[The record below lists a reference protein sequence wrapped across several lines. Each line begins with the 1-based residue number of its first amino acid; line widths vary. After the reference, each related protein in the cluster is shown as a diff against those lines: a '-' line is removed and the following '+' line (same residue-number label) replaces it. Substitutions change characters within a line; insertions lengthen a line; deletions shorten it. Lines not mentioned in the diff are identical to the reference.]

1 MRARNDRP
9 PEADV
14 TTRRSS
20 LALDNLRAFVILLVL
35 SFHSVLAY
43 LQFLTAAPFP
53 FDSPPYLWRAFPI
66 VDSHRFLGFDLYCAW
81 QDVFLMS
88 MFFFLSGLFVWPS
101 LCRRG
106 AANFLYG
113 RILRLGLPFVL
124 VVAILM
130 PPTLYPTY
138 LQTAINP
145 GVAAYWR
152 HWLALPFWPCGPMWF
167 LWLLLVADFVAAALH
182 RFAPGLGNLLIRV
195 SSAAEARP
203 GRYFAGF
210 VLASALAYVPLAL
223 AFTPAAWFQLGP
235 FAFQLSRPL
244 HYALYFFAG
253 LGLGAGGVERGL
265 LAADGP
271 LVRRWPVWIIA
282 AVGSLLTWMGLTGLT
297 MEEAAS
303 SSFALQTLADLSFI
317 SACFASCF
325 AVLAVALR
333 FISRRL
339 PSLAGLRAS
348 AYGVYLVHYLFVVW
362 LQFALLGMALPA
374 VIKGL
379 VVFAGTLFLSWGTV
393 AALRR
398 LPTVGQIIGADRARG
413 VAPS

>member
-1 MRARNDRP
+1 MPARNDQP
-9 PEADV
+9 PV
-14 TTRRSS
+14 TEMMTRRSS
-20 LALDNLRAFVILLVL
+20 VALDNLRAFVILLVL

-43 LQFLTAAPFP
+43 LQFLPAAPFP
-53 FDSPPYLWRAFPI
+53 FDSPPYMWRAFPI
-66 VDSHRFLGFDLYCAW
+66 VDSHRWFGFDLYCAW

-88 MFFFLSGLFVWPS
+88 LFFFLSGLFVWPS
-101 LCRRG
+101 LCRKG
-106 AANFLYG
+106 TANFLHG

-138 LQTAINP
+138 LQTASSP

-167 LWLLLVADFVAAALH
+167 LWLLLVADFMAAALH
-182 RFAPGLGNLLIRV
+182 RFAPALGNLLIRV
-195 SSAAEARP
+195 SSVAAEYPA
-203 GRYFAGF
+203 RYFAGF
-210 VLASALAYVPLAL
+210 VFASALAYVPLAV
-223 AFTPAAWFQLGP
+223 AFTPSAWFQLGP
-235 FAFQLSRPL
+235 FAFQISRPL

-282 AVGSLLTWMGLTGLT
+282 AMGSLLIWMGLTGLT
-297 MEEAAS
+297 MEEGAS
-303 SSFALQTLADLSFI
+303 SSLGVQMLAALSFVF
-317 SACFASCF
+317 ACFASCF
-325 AVLAVALR
+325 AALAVALR

-339 PSLAGLRAS
+339 PSLAGLRDS
-348 AYGVYLVHYLFVVW
+348 AYGMYLVHYLFVVW
-362 LQFALLGMALPA
+362 LQFALLGIALPA
-374 VIKGL
+374 VIKGA
-379 VVFAGTLFLSWGTV
+379 VVFGGTLFLSWSTV

-398 LPTVGQIIGADRARG
+398 LPSVGQIIGTDRARG
-413 VAPS
+413 PVTS